1 MNLNHHQMLSR
12 LCEQALKQ
20 QEAAFVPEVE
30 EEEGEQALPDALHI
44 QSDQDMRQ
52 PLSSQQQPGSEVS
65 MAAGQSA
72 PVHVTAGD
80 AAPASQN
87 GAAPAAAVLEEPSRE
102 AASAVSKASGVSCL
116 LHI

>member
-1 MNLNHHQMLSR
+1 M

-20 QEAAFVPEVE
+20 QEAAFLPEVE
-30 EEEGEQALPDALHI
+30 EEDEAPALPGALHA
-44 QSDQDMRQ
+44 QPGQDIRQ
-52 PLSSQQQPGSEVS
+52 PLSPQQQQEGLQAS

-72 PVHVTAGD
+72 PAHVTAGD

-87 GAAPAAAVLEEPSRE
+87 GTAPAAAAVLEAPSNQ
-102 AASAVSKASGVSCL
+102 AVSAVSKASAVACL